1 MQAGKNLAAAL
12 AVAVAGVAMAAAVSD
27 RIADAAPYASWQ
39 AQSAAAPAATEVGG
53 APATPADAPV
63 PFSLTLHGEIAGL
76 AAGATATAT
85 VFVGGRSY
93 PATVQG
99 DAYSATVEALNGD
112 EIVVVEV
119 ASTRAR
125 YRSFVGSAARLAAA
139 AGGDADVSLSERASL
154 RVSPFSS
161 ALAFLVRTALG
172 GRDAA
177 SDAEFENA
185 TRSVVGY
192 NLANNAF
199 MLDGWTRGTFA
210 LPQGYQDGQQILE
223 APAAVYN
230 QQVGQINVAP
240 AMAYLY
246 DNADNAPLT
255 ELAQLP
261 ETLAML
267 GPIPVNEDSVAVSDL
282 QLLYRQSDG
291 ASYALFEEEPLAEHP
306 RYNAALTAQGEVAL
320 APIGNAGAR
329 NALRA
334 LPFAPTVQSPI
345 QRSVRGH
352 TLRRV
357 AVGDVYSLWMSRTV
371 WFDSHHSAAGDW
383 EQEYPSYSLWSAFD
397 LNAVSAANNWAP
409 LLDGTIEAA
418 LYFLPAPCSSP
429 RRAAAYLPAFGKC
442 EHRAYWFIRPHGG
455 LVYNPA
461 TYNDYMQSVQG
472 SGSADFSHEIVGG
485 RLRIMPTPAAG
496 EPYVSTTFWRYEEG
510 EPLRRPVLY
519 LSSSSG
525 GYMVGASMALA
536 PQPGFAPGEMMGS
549 WRGPT
554 SQGRFAQYPA
564 PYSTFEIRRLANGYQ
579 RDVSIYFT
587 GSETFTQG
595 EWWSGSL
602 GVADYQYLMRYPG
615 ATTTR
620 PASHCREAFFGGA
633 SECAPSRVRHF
644 RPLQRVGSRLYGL
657 VDFYSNT
664 ALKPQGY
671 TGTYDTRYMDSRAD
685 YIECVAGACLPPT
698 P

>member
-1 MQAGKNLAAAL
+1 MHAGKSLAAAI
-12 AVAVAGVAMAAAVSD
+12 AVALGGVAMAAAVSD
-27 RIADAAPYASWQ
+27 RIAAGARGAEPAQAAASP
-39 AQSAAAPAATEVGG
+39 SNLGRAPAATAGDE
-53 APATPADAPV
+53 APV
-63 PFSLTLHGEIAGL
+63 PFALTLHGEIAGL
-76 AAGATATAT
+76 AAGAPATAS
-85 VFVGGRSY
+85 VSIGGRSY

-99 DAYSATVEALNGD
+99 NAYTAAFTALSGD
-112 EIVVVEV
+112 EMVVVEV

-125 YRSFVGSAARLAAA
+125 YRSALGSAARLAAA
-139 AGGDADVSLSERASL
+139 AGGDAEVTLAERASL

-185 TRSVVGY
+185 TRSVVGSS
-192 NLANNAF
+192 LAGNAY
-199 MLDGWTRGTFA
+199 MLDGWTRGAFA
-210 LPQGYQDGQQILE
+210 LPPGYQDGQQVLD
-223 APAAVYN
+223 APLAVYN
-230 QQVGQINVAP
+230 QAMSQINAAP

-246 DNADNAPLT
+246 DNADQVPLT
-255 ELAQLP
+255 DLAQLP
-261 ETLAML
+261 EALAML
-267 GPIPVNEDSVAVSDL
+267 GPVPINEDSVAVSDL

-291 ASYALFEEEPLAEHP
+291 TRYALFEEEPLAQHP
-306 RYNAALTAQGEVAL
+306 RYDAALTAQGAVAL
-320 APIGNAGAR
+320 SPIGEAGAR

-334 LPFAPTVQSPI
+334 LPFAPSVQSPV

-397 LNAVSAANNWAP
+397 LNAVSAAHAWAP
-409 LLDGTIEAA
+409 LLDTSFEKP
-418 LYFLPAPCSSP
+418 LYFLPAPCNSP
-429 RRAAAYLPAFGKC
+429 RRAASHLPAFGKC
-442 EHRAYWFIRPHGG
+442 EHRAYSFMTPTGG
-455 LVYNPA
+455 LVYNPS
-461 TYNDYMQSVQG
+461 TFNDYMQYAQG
-472 SGSADFSHEIVGG
+472 NGAANFSRETVGG

-496 EPYVSTTFWRYEEG
+496 EAYVSTTFWRYEEG

-519 LSSSSG
+519 LSSSAG
-525 GYMVGASMALA
+525 GYFVGASMALA
-536 PQPGFAPGEMMGS
+536 PEYGVTPGEMMGS
-549 WRGPT
+549 WRGQS
-554 SQGRFAQYPA
+554 SQGRLAQYPA
-564 PYSTFEIRRLANGYQ
+564 PYNVFEIRRLPNQYQ
-579 RDVSIYFT
+579 RDVNIYFT
-587 GSETFTQG
+587 GSETFNQG
-595 EWWSGSL
+595 EWRSTDL

-620 PASHCREAFFGGA
+620 PASHCFEAFAFGA
-633 SECAPSRVRHF
+633 SECAPTRVRYF

-657 VDFYSNT
+657 VDFYSNA

-671 TGTYDTRYMDSRAD
+671 TGTYETKYMDSRAD
-685 YIECVAGACLPPT
+685 YIECVAGACLPAT